1 MERKITQTALVKRQ
15 VPRWA
20 KTLFAHTTITERV
33 TLVIL
38 LILLTISG
46 IFSTINFIKNNTQ
59 LIPQQGGTYRE
70 AAVGQPRHI
79 NPILAGAN
87 DLDADISRL
96 VYSGLFRFDNNLK
109 LNNDLAADLKISDD
123 EKQYTIQL
131 QQNVFWHDGEPFTAD
146 DVIFT
151 IRSIQTPDYGSP
163 LITAFQGVAIEK
175 IDDHTIL
182 FTLPQPYAP
191 FLTSLTVGIVPEH
204 VWSSIEPQNAPLAE
218 QMLKP
223 VGTGPFQFSEIITRR
238 KTGDITTLRLT
249 KNPNYYRPLPLLDEI
264 IFTFYTSHE
273 EAAQAL
279 LANKADGIGFLPLQ
293 IFNNLRDRS
302 ALNTHRLLLPQ
313 YFAIFFNQQKNEAL
327 REAGVRSALALATDR
342 KQIVTDALQSQG
354 EPLHLPIP
362 PGVISYHNEMTTPVA
377 NLESARQ
384 NLQESGWEDS
394 DNDGI
399 REKNGKKLTIKIT
412 TTDWPE
418 YISTAQNIKQQWR
431 QIGVDVEL
439 EHLSAG
445 TIQQTIIQ
453 PREYEALLFGEI
465 LPADPDPYPFWHS
478 TQTRSPG
485 LNLSLFKDQTTDKLL
500 EEARK
505 ISDISIRQEKY
516 QEFQNKI
523 LEHNPAI
530 ILYRPFYL
538 FTTKKVYGV
547 AANYAE
553 LPSGRF
559 NNIAEWH
566 MNRQRVWKE
575 N

>member
-1 MERKITQTALVKRQ
+1 MERKIIQTEKIKKR

-20 KTLFAHTTITERV
+20 KTFFTYTTIIERI
-33 TLVIL
+33 TLGILVVL
-38 LILLTISG
+38 LIISG
-46 IFSTINFIKNNTQ
+46 TFSITNFIKKNTH
-59 LIPQQGGTYRE
+59 LIPRQGGTYHE

-96 VYSGLFRFDNNLK
+96 VYSGLFSFDNNLQ
-109 LNNDLAADLKISDD
+109 LNNDLATSYEISTD
-123 EKQYTIQL
+123 EKQYTVHL
-131 QQNVFWHDGEPFTAD
+131 QQNVLWHDGKPFTAS

-163 LITAFQGVAIEK
+163 LMTAFQGVAVEE
-175 IDDHTIL
+175 IDEHTVL

-204 VWSSIEPQNAPLAE
+204 VWSSIEPQNASLAE

-223 VGTGPFQFSEIITRR
+223 VGTGPFQFSEIVTRR
-238 KTGDITTLRLT
+238 KTGDITALHLE
-249 KNPNYYRPLPLLDEI
+249 KNLNYYHQPSFLDKI

-279 LANKADGIGFLPLQ
+279 LTNKADGIGFLPLHVFSDIQ
-293 IFNNLRDRS
+293 HRNT
-302 ALNTHRLLLPQ
+302 LNTHRLLLPQ

-342 KQIVTDALQSQG
+342 KQIVANALQSQG
-354 EPLHLPIP
+354 ESLHLPIP
-362 PGVISYHNEMTTPVA
+362 PGIISYHEEMTTPDA
-377 NLESARQ
+377 NLEAAKQ

-418 YISTAQNIKQQWR
+418 YISTAKNIKQQW
-431 QIGVDVEL
+431 QEIGVAVEL
-439 EHLSAG
+439 EHLGAG
-445 TIQQTIIQ
+445 TIQQTIVQ

-478 TQTRSPG
+478 TQARSPG
-485 LNLSLFKDQTTDKLL
+485 LNLSLFKDKTTDKLL

-505 ISDISIRQEKY
+505 ISDTSVRQEKY

-547 AANYAE
+547 EANYAE

-559 NNIAEWH
+559 NNITEWH
-566 MNRQRVWKE
+566 INRKRVW
-575 N
+575 ND

>member
-1 MERKITQTALVKRQ
+1 MLTKKQ
-15 VPRWA
+15 VPRWT
-20 KTLFAHTTITERV
+20 KTFFTYTTIIERI
-33 TLVIL
+33 TLGTLLVL
-38 LILLTISG
+38 LIISG
-46 IFSTINFIKNNTQ
+46 IFSVTNFTKKNTQ
-59 LIPQQGGTYRE
+59 LMPQQGGTYHE

-96 VYSGLFRFDNNLK
+96 IYSGLFRFDNNLK
-109 LNNDLAADLKISDD
+109 LNNDLATDFKISDY
-123 EKQYTIQL
+123 EKQYTIHL
-131 QQNVFWHDGEPFTAD
+131 QQNVFWLYGAPFTAD

-151 IRSIQTPDYGSP
+151 VRSIQTPDYGSP
-163 LITAFQGVAIEK
+163 LITAFQGVAVEK
-175 IDDHTIL
+175 IDDYTVL

-204 VWSSIEPQNAPLAE
+204 VWSSIEPQNASLAE

-223 VGTGPFQFSEIITRR
+223 IGTGPFQFSEIITRR
-238 KTGDITTLRLT
+238 KTGDITAFHLI
-249 KNPNYYRPLPLLDEI
+249 KNPNYYNEPPFLDKL

-279 LANKADGIGFLPLQ
+279 LTNKVDGIGFLPLHLFKDFQ
-293 IFNNLRDRS
+293 HHNT
-302 ALNTHRLLLPQ
+302 LNTHRLLLPQ

-362 PGVISYHNEMTTPVA
+362 PGIISYHEEMTVPNA
-377 NLESARQ
+377 NLEAAKQ
-384 NLQESGWEDS
+384 NLQESGWEDTN
-394 DNDGI
+394 NDGI
-399 REKNGKKLTIKIT
+399 REKDNKKLTIKIT

-418 YISTAQNIKQQWR
+418 YVSTAENIKQQW
-431 QIGVDVEL
+431 QKIGVDVQL
-439 EHLSAG
+439 EHLGAG
-445 TIQQTIIQ
+445 TIQQTVVQ

-485 LNLSLFKDQTTDKLL
+485 LNLSLFKNKITDKLL

-505 ISDISIRQEKY
+505 ISDTSIRQEKY

-547 AANYAE
+547 NANYAE
-553 LPSGRF
+553 LPAGRF
-559 NNIAEWH
+559 NNITEWH
-566 MNRQRVWKE
+566 MNRKRIW
-575 N
+575 ND